1 MEKKQVLEI
10 LESLKP
16 HRELAEWMIAL
27 IDAGFM
33 DKDTYQNTLFM
44 VTAAIKQ
51 MPESD
56 EKAALKEKLEKLKEV
71 SKKESSKKAEEDVE
85 D

>member
-1 MEKKQVLEI
+1 
-10 LESLKP
+10 
-16 HRELAEWMIAL
+16 MIAL

-56 EKAALKEKLEKLKEV
+56 EKAALKEKEMKQLNETASVKHFRLQKEKQEEQELEEYLKQL
-71 SKKESSKKAEEDVE
+71 EDKNNE
-85 D
+85 Y